1 MRKPLFHKSFLN
13 AFRGVFLIMKSER
26 NFRIEL
32 LAFAVNVVLIFY
44 FRLSSYDTALIL
56 LVSFAVLAAEML
68 NTSIENVCDMVH
80 PEFDKRIGFIK
91 DVAAGAVLLMAIASV
106 VVGIMVYGKYLVNA
120 FLILQFT

>member
-68 NTSIENVCDMVH
+68 NTSIEKVCDMVH

-106 VVGIMVYGKYLVNA
+106 LVGIMVYGKYLVNA
-120 FLILQFT
+120 F